1 MEKNKILDLE
11 LKNLKLQYE
20 IEKNNLK
27 IKYLE
32 LWEEKPNNK
41 IWFNF
46 K

>member
-27 IKYLE
+27 IKYLQMTE
-32 LWEEKPNNK
+32 TKQDSK